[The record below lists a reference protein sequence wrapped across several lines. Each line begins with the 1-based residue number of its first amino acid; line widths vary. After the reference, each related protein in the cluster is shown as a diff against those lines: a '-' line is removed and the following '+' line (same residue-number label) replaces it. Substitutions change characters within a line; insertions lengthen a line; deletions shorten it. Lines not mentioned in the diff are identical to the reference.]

1 MINWDDEFIDDISIL
16 LGNDDGLFTEK
27 EIEQV
32 LRSVES
38 TNHALYILYTQK
50 AGKVVNSS
58 TIIKRITAG
67 AESVEKLNALEL
79 QKAALTMAEHYKK
92 LWQEEGKSNKEIGN
106 TTFLY

>member
-1 MINWDDEFIDDISIL
+1 MTYDDDLIIQVSSL
-16 LGNDDGLFTEK
+16 LGNDNELFTEE

-32 LRSVES
+32 LRSVDS

-58 TIIKRITAG
+58 TVIKSIKAG
-67 AESVEKLNALEL
+67 AESVERLNALEL
-79 QKAALTMAEHYKK
+79 QKAALTMAEHYRK
-92 LWQEEGKSNKEIGN
+92 LWQEEEKKEIGK